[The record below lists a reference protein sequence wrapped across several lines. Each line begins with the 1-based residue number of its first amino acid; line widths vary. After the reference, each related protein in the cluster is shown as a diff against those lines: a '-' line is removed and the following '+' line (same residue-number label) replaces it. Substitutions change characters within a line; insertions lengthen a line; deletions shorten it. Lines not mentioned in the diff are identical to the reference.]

1 MRVAFVDTSPFWK
14 YSYGPTHPFRLYR
27 LMLTQKM
34 QGAKGLLE
42 RLEILI
48 PEPIAEEKLL
58 LFHTRDYLDVLK
70 TANTGEYRDYMAM
83 YGLGY
88 GDNPVFPGVYDYS
101 RLVAGASSMAA
112 KWIVEGKA
120 DRTFN
125 MAGGLHHAMPDRAY
139 GFCYLNDPVVAIYEL
154 LERYNRILYLDIDAH
169 HGDGV
174 QVAFYYDDRVLTV
187 STHESGRY
195 LFPGTGHEYEMGE
208 GRGYGYA
215 LNVPFPPGAGDDV
228 YTYAFGEVIIPAI
241 KRFNPQVIVSQLGA
255 DALSGD
261 PLTHWNLTLNSYLH
275 VLRFLDSLNLPWVAL
290 GGGGYNMANVVK
302 AWTWVLAVL
311 THREMDTEVPPE
323 WIPLGDEYGVRLK
336 TLAPDEPT
344 KSSSDVWSEVDRVI
358 SYLRARHPL
367 LTTGI

>member
-14 YSYGPTHPFRLYR
+14 YSYGPAHPFRLYR

-34 QGAKGLLE
+34 QEMKRLLE
-42 RLEILI
+42 GVKLLT
-48 PEPIAEEKLL
+48 PEPIDENKLL
-58 LFHTRDYLDVLK
+58 LFHTRDYLDILK
-70 TANTGEYRDYMAM
+70 MANTGEYRDYMAV

-101 RLVAGASSMAA
+101 RLVAGASSLAA
-112 KWIVEGKA
+112 KQVVEGKA
-120 DRTFN
+120 ERAFN

-139 GFCYLNDPVVAIYEL
+139 GFCYLNDPVMAIYEL
-154 LERYNRILYLDIDAH
+154 LERYDRILYLDIDAH

-174 QVAFYYDDRVLTV
+174 QLAFYYDDRVLTV

-195 LFPGTGHEYEMGE
+195 LFPGTGYEYEMGE
-208 GRGYGYA
+208 GKGYGYA

-228 YTYAFGEVIIPAI
+228 YTYAFGEVVIPAI
-241 KRFNPQVIVSQLGA
+241 RRFNPQVIVSQLGA

-261 PLTHWNLTLNSYLH
+261 PLTHWNLTLNSYLE

-290 GGGGYNMANVVK
+290 GGGGYNVANVVR

-311 THREMDTEVPPE
+311 TRRETDTEVPPE
-323 WIPLGDEYGVRLK
+323 WIPLGEKYGVRLK
-336 TLAPDEPT
+336 SLAPEDPT
-344 KSSSDVWSEVDRVI
+344 GSSSNVRVEVEGVV
-358 SYLRARHPL
+358 SYLKRRHPL
-367 LTTGI
+367 LTGVI